1 MLQAYPK
8 SDLVPDALYFVG
20 QSFSSENPDSAASYY
35 RKVVKEYP
43 TSSRAPAALYGL
55 GLLAERH
62 GDKAEARDAYN
73 QLLKSYPK
81 SDEAALAR
89 DRLKAIGR

>member
-1 MLQAYPK
+1 MRPPAVPACARCSRRIPQ
-8 SDLVPDALYFVG
+8 SELVPDALYFVG
-20 QSFSSENPDSAASYY
+20 QSFSSENPDSASAYY

-62 GDKAEARDAYN
+62 GDKAGARGCIQPVA
-73 QLLKSYPK
+73 QELSQV
-81 SDEAALAR
+81 R
-89 DRLKAIGR
+89 